1 MGGLDVLDSLLSYY
15 LIPVKPKKWYHRLI
29 WHLLDV
35 ACIQAWLFYKK
46 DAAAA
51 SFMSL
56 KPFKMLIAESML
68 CQKNATRGRPPR
80 LSTDA
85 SHSAKAKKGPAKPI
99 PSRSIRTDG
108 YKHWP

>member
-29 WHLLDV
+29 WHLL
-35 ACIQAWLFYKK
+35 
-46 DAAAA
+46 
-51 SFMSL
+51 
-56 KPFKMLIAESML
+56 ESML
-68 CQKNATRGRPPR
+68 CQKKATRGRPPR